1 MEVCQAT
8 SIDRLEVL
16 QNKFTLDTLKEF
28 DIFYFVKMPCL
39 PGIYACAL
47 TVTLTYCRVTWNV
60 HAGYAC
66 INTFMSIACNGLK
79 ELIDYVHVDEDRVI
93 QWIWQNAEL

>member
-1 MEVCQAT
+1 
-8 SIDRLEVL
+8 
-16 QNKFTLDTLKEF
+16 
-28 DIFYFVKMPCL
+28 MPCL
-39 PGIYACAL
+39 GIYACAL

-93 QWIWQNAEL
+93 GSGRMQSYKTVHVEKEGPLSIGYKFFNQPPVF